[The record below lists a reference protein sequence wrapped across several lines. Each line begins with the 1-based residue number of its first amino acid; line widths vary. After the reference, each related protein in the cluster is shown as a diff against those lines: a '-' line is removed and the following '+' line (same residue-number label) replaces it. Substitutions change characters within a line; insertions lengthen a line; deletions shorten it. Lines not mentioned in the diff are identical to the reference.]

1 MKLVLSFLKPHWKL
15 CTLTVFLIF
24 IDVVGALIIP
34 TFAAELM
41 NEAQRG
47 MEFNTLIITA
57 VLMGVSALIAGGA
70 AIGSVFA
77 AADLTAKV
85 GADIRDA
92 LYKKTLELAV
102 SDFLTNAVNPAVR
115 FLSRA
120 SQAVILLIAGYWM
133 LNGTMTIGIV
143 QAYFQY
149 LNMSA

>member
-1 MKLVLSFLKPHWKL
+1 
-15 CTLTVFLIF
+15 
-24 IDVVGALIIP
+24 
-34 TFAAELM
+34 
-41 NEAQRG
+41 
-47 MEFNTLIITA
+47 MEFNTLIITT

-143 QAYFQY
+143 QAYF
-149 LNMSA
+149 